1 MAVGDGTN
9 IKKDISLLE
18 ATAPLIT
25 MLASL
30 IIGGMFIPVNA
41 EFLIVVLLFSAIV
54 AGISARRFGFGWKD
68 IQKSTGD
75 KISYAL
81 PAVLILLSIGILIG
95 SWMYSGTIPML
106 VYYGIQLVNPEYIV
120 LTAFLVTAVMSLTG
134 SSWAAAGTIGVALI
148 GVAAAMEA
156 PMAATAGA
164 IVSGAYFG
172 DKLSPLSD
180 STNVCALGAGANLYD
195 HIRHMLYTAGP
206 SFVVAF
212 TVYLFVGFFTDI
224 SEMMADPSSSPI
236 LGELEQIYT
245 FSWILMLPP
254 LIVIVGTF
262 KRYEAALAMGVSS
275 IVAIIVGLT
284 VQDFSAINA
293 LKSAIV
299 GFNGNMVGGDG
310 AEHSDMLL
318 MLLNR
323 GGIYSMSNTLILII
337 SAFLLAGAMDLSGA
351 LSKLLHSMLQFVN
364 SIFSLIAATLAS
376 GIVMVGMTSHNS
388 VSALIVGGLFEDSY
402 KEQGLAT
409 VNLSRSMEDSITILE
424 SLMPWTVSGMYMAV
438 TLGVPTVELAPWAVF
453 NYCGLLFSLL
463 IAATYKYTGF
473 GIKMLEKE

>member
-1 MAVGDGTN
+1 MAGAEDTEN
-9 IKKDISLLE
+9 RQEISLLE

-30 IIGGMFIPVNA
+30 IIGGMFIPVNS

-54 AGISARRFGFGWKD
+54 AGISANRFGHGWKD

-81 PAVLILLSIGILIG
+81 PAILILLSIGVLIG
-95 SWMYSGTIPML
+95 SWMYSGTIPLL
-106 VYYGIQLVNPEYIV
+106 VYLGIQFVNPEYIV
-120 LTAFLVTAVMSLTG
+120 LTAFLVTGVMSLTG

-195 HIRHMLYTAGP
+195 HIRHMIYTAGP

-212 TVYLFVGFFTDI
+212 TVYLFVGVFTDT
-224 SEMMADPSSSPI
+224 STMMADPSNSPI
-236 LGELEQIYT
+236 LKELDQIYT
-245 FSWILMLPP
+245 FSWVLWLSP
-254 LIVIVGTF
+254 LIVIIGTF
-262 KRYEAALAMGVSS
+262 KRFEAALAMGVSS
-275 IVAIIVGLT
+275 IVAIIVGLP
-284 VQDFSAINA
+284 VQGFSIGNA
-293 LKSAIV
+293 LQSAIV
-299 GFNGNMVGGDG
+299 GFNGDMVGG
-310 AEHSDMLL
+310 ANANHSDMLL

-337 SAFLLAGAMDLSGA
+337 SAFLIAGAMDLSGA
-351 LSKLLHSMLQFVN
+351 LSKLLHSMLHFVN
-364 SIFSLIAATLAS
+364 SIFSLIAATLVS
-376 GIVMVGMTSHNS
+376 GLVMVGMTSHNA
-388 VSALIVGGLFEDSY
+388 VSALMVGGLFEDSY
-402 KEQGLAT
+402 KEQGLAP

-438 TLGVPTVELAPWAVF
+438 TLGVPTLELAPWAVF
-453 NYCGLLFSLL
+453 NYCGILFSLL

-473 GIKMLEKE
+473 GIKMLNEE